1 MIDVANEFEVP
12 SYGYYYTS
20 GAGNLAFTILLEQLY
35 TQNNSS
41 NVKMSSSWL
50 VNQVP
55 SKVIS
60 GLYLINEVAVW
71 IHAQTKRLRT
81 EMKGILINTFE
92 ELESHVIYSLSTDS
106 SLQLPPLYSVG
117 PVLHL
122 KKNIETMDRVDVL
135 KWLDD
140 QPPPSV
146 VFLCFGSRGSFEKDQ
161 VEEIG
166 RALFHLVPPPT
177 VGTKWDENSNRLYK
191 L

>member
-1 MIDVANEFEVP
+1 
-12 SYGYYYTS
+12 
-20 GAGNLAFTILLEQLY
+20 
-35 TQNNSS
+35 
-41 NVKMSSSWL
+41 
-50 VNQVP
+50 
-55 SKVIS
+55 
-60 GLYLINEVAVW
+60 
-71 IHAQTKRLRT
+71 
-81 EMKGILINTFE
+81 MKGILINTFE